1 MATSEIDLEVDFVD
15 MANSGRLW
23 ACVGDARAGFVPV
36 AGRHV
41 TVGCYDAEPAV
52 VKVLSV
58 NADGDIE
65 LEVLPGTVE
74 WHRDLLAFS

>member
-1 MATSEIDLEVDFVD
+1 MATTEIDLEVDFMD
-15 MANSGRLW
+15 MTSGRHLW
-23 ACVGDARAGFVPV
+23 ARVEDARPGFVPV

-41 TVGCYDAEPAV
+41 TVGCEDAEPAV
-52 VKVLSV
+52 AKVLSV

-74 WHRDLLAFS
+74 SHRDLLAFS